1 MRVWL
6 LILCS
11 VLYSLSLFAADT
23 FSNKMTSG
31 NKTVTTTGTAVQV
44 SSTSVGIKG
53 VLVTE
58 LRAASHDS
66 GQVYVGDSSVSAG
79 RTAAGVTTPTN
90 RKGIRLTSSDAVF
103 IPITDLSL
111 LYVDALTQDG
121 VSFIYFQ

>member
-1 MRVWL
+1 MRALVL
-6 LILCS
+6 VLCFLMCGLN
-11 VLYSLSLFAADT
+11 VFAGDT

-31 NKTVTTTGTAVQV
+31 SKTVTTTGTAVQV

-53 VLVTE
+53 VLVSE

-90 RKGIRLTSSDAVF
+90 RKGIRVTSSDPVF

-121 VSFIYFQ
+121 ISYIYFQ